1 MSRCGCCAEVGG
13 GVVYM
18 QRVAHYD
25 PADVTN
31 RNMRCVKVGL
41 LLCWGRGWGG
51 GRVGVKGVCMQRVLN
66 CDPAAAT
73 RKVRYVKVGPMLC

>member
-1 MSRCGCCAEVGG
+1 MSRCGSCAEVGG

-41 LLCWGRGWGG
+41 LLCWGRGGG
-51 GRVGVKGVCMQRVLN
+51 
-66 CDPAAAT
+66 
-73 RKVRYVKVGPMLC
+73 